1 MDEGRAVPVDERAR
15 APRLTALR
23 ACRRLVPLQEDA
35 AAGLFDAIH
44 YPGVGHTYISSYVS
58 ISVPVHNHSLARSA
72 CAYLSNRA
80 LPSILHTHFFSLPP
94 SLPLFLS
101 SSVPPSSP
109 PSPPLPPKTPR
120 SPISWL
126 PGQSAWN
133 TCTAQTHNKS
143 GPSSFPF
150 YSKALFIVIVRIEQL
165 SLISSKLLVPGSLVK
180 PTTVDK
186 HLVRRPEDHQ

>member
-1 MDEGRAVPVDERAR
+1 M
-15 APRLTALR
+15 
-23 ACRRLVPLQEDA
+23 
-35 AAGLFDAIH
+35 LFTIRVLGI
-44 YPGVGHTYISSYVS
+44 PISPPMFLSLSLFTITRSRVQ
-58 ISVPVHNHSLARSA
+58 PVHISRTVRSH
-72 CAYLSNRA
+72 
-80 LPSILHTHFFSLPP
+80 PSYTRIFSPSLPP
-94 SLPLFLS
+94 SLSSSLPPSLCSSVPLFLS